1 MSTYVIY
8 YMRDLDRLLSP
19 ALREANL
26 LLLERRK
33 QQSQKERKTDAEP
46 AVSSSRPSATI
57 ADLPAHLGW
66 GSTAATAVLRR
77 AHTLQNRCAI
87 TPTAVP
93 EPIYVATAVSTAI
106 PLPSTVK
113 LYPDIGLGILR
124 QEQAASGR
132 IWLLARHLD
141 TSGSGKFRIAALRE
155 AITKRSAPLHICGW
169 RHLRNLFRQG
179 DGVFWHRDKTHL
191 WLHSAVKTASA
202 LGVSRLNGR
211 PVHLPISALTG
222 SISDVRAHLYAAFH
236 SGRVKAGG
244 GNGAAPK
251 PIARETLTKLA
262 GIGAVTQRS
271 YEQKTKISVRHNYA
285 IGERANEEI
294 REARAWKHG
303 GAAFIVKDT
312 HGQHGRKGEEYIA
325 WQLPNS
331 YGSTHQQRPLG
342 RQKRINRQL
351 KDLVM
356 KGMPGNV
363 DQTSGPQMPKL
374 YYANGK
380 AATTDSYWFRKSG
393 GNGRYAL
400 WHTVTA

>member
-1 MSTYVIY
+1 MSTCLIY
-8 YMRDLDRLLSP
+8 RMSDLDRLLSS
-19 ALREANL
+19 ALREANR

-33 QQSQKERKTDAEP
+33 QQSQRKRKTDAKP
-46 AVSSSRPSATI
+46 AVSPSHPSATI

-66 GSTAATAVLRR
+66 GSAAATAVLRR
-77 AHTLQNRCAI
+77 AHTRLNKRGI

-93 EPIYVATAVSTAI
+93 QPIPIETAVSTSTT
-106 PLPSTVK
+106 LPSTVK

-141 TSGSGKFRIAALRE
+141 TSGSGKLRIADLRE
-155 AITKRSAPLHICGW
+155 AITDHSAPLHICGW
-169 RHLRNLFRQG
+169 RQLRNLLRQG

-202 LGVSRLNGR
+202 LEVSRLNGR

-222 SISDVRAHLYAAFH
+222 SIGDIRAHLYAAFH
-236 SGRVKAGG
+236 SGRVKEGG
-244 GNGAAPK
+244 GAEAAPK
-251 PIARETLTKLA
+251 PIARETLTKLS

-285 IGERANEEI
+285 IGERASKENQ
-294 REARAWKHG
+294 EARAWKHG
-303 GAAFIVKDT
+303 GAAFIVQDT
-312 HGQHGRKGEEYIA
+312 HGQHGRKGEEYVA

-331 YGSTHQQRPLG
+331 YSSTHQQRPLG

-363 DQTSGPQMPKL
+363 DQTSERQMPKL

-380 AATTDSYWFRKSG
+380 AATTNSYWFRKSG

-400 WHTVTA
+400 WHTMTT